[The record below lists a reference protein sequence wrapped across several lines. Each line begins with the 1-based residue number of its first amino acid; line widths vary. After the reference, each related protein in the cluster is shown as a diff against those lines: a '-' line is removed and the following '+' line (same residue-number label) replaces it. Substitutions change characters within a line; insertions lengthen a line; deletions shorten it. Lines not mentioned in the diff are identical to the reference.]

1 MFGHYGDQYN
11 SFKSEFN
18 GFAPPTSLLTNALL
32 LIIMREYD
40 LIVIGSG
47 AGMNI
52 ASDAYQQGLRVA
64 VIEHGPM
71 GGTCL
76 NRGCIPTKILT
87 YVADIITQARHLKE
101 LGVEI
106 DIRKIDYPWI
116 MKRMRDEV
124 DGDSRTQG
132 ESVDEAEG
140 IDWYKQTGAFV
151 DDYTLEIEGEQI
163 KAPNIII
170 AAGSR
175 PLVPNIKGL
184 DRVEYL
190 TNDEALHLMKQP
202 KSMLI
207 IGGGYIATEFGHFFS
222 AVGTEVTIIGRNK
235 YLVKNE
241 DSDISDILKREL
253 AKRMRVYTNHEV
265 VEVKEENGEKIVI
278 VEDRE
283 SGSKKEF
290 RGETILLAAGRQSNA
305 DLFKP
310 ERTGVKVDKNGWII
324 VDEHFRTSKKGI
336 WSFGDAIGRYQFRH
350 VANDES
356 QIVWYNFVQTLNA
369 QHQGGKPELLTM
381 DYHAIPHAVFSYP
394 PIATVGMTLKEAKG
408 SKRRLL
414 VGSADYSIAAKGF
427 AMGNPPSLIRVIVDA
442 DTQKILGASIIGPY
456 APILIQEIINLMYTQ
471 DGSYRPMFQAIHIHP
486 ALPEVV
492 QRAFGR
498 LAPIDGVHE
507 HHH

>member
-1 MFGHYGDQYN
+1 
-11 SFKSEFN
+11 
-18 GFAPPTSLLTNALL
+18 
-32 LIIMREYD
+32 MREYD

-52 ASDAYQQGLRVA
+52 ASNAYQQGLKVA

-87 YVADIITQARHLKE
+87 YVADIITQAKHLKE

-106 DIRKIDYPWI
+106 KIEKIDYPWI

-124 DGDSRTQG
+124 DGDSSMQG
-132 ESVDEAEG
+132 NSVDAAEG
-140 IDWYKQTGAFV
+140 IDWYKGTGEFV
-151 DDYTLEIEGEQI
+151 SDYTIEIDGERI
-163 KAPNIII
+163 KSPNIII

-175 PLVPNIKGL
+175 PLIPNIKGL
-184 DRVEYL
+184 DEVEYL
-190 TNDEALHLMKQP
+190 TNDGALHLMEQP
-202 KSMLI
+202 RSMLI

-241 DSDISDILKREL
+241 DPDVSDILKQEL
-253 AKRMRVYTNHEV
+253 SKRMSVYTNHEV
-265 VEVKEENGEKIVI
+265 FEVNEENGEKVVI
-278 VEDRE
+278 AKDRDT
-283 SGSKKEF
+283 GKKKEF
-290 RGETILLAAGRQSNA
+290 RGEVLLIAAGRRSNA

-310 ERTGVKVDKNGWII
+310 EKTGVRIDKQGWVKVD
-324 VDEHFRTSKKGI
+324 DYFRTSKKGI

-356 QIVWYNFVQTLNA
+356 QIVWYNFVRTLNA
-369 QHQGGKPELLTM
+369 QHKGGEPELLSM
-381 DYHAIPHAVFSYP
+381 DYQAIPRAVFSYP
-394 PIATVGMTLKEAKG
+394 PIATVGMTLKDAKETG
-408 SKRRLL
+408 LRLF
-414 VGSADYSIAAKGF
+414 VGQADYSIAAKGF
-427 AMGNPPSLIRVIVDA
+427 AMGNPASLVRVIVDG
-442 DTQKILGASIIGPY
+442 DSRRILGASIIGPY
-456 APILIQEIINLMYTQ
+456 APILIQEVINLMYTP
-471 DGSYRPMFQAIHIHP
+471 DGTYQPMFEAMHIHP

-498 LAPIDGVHE
+498 LAPIDGSQI

>member
-1 MFGHYGDQYN
+1 M
-11 SFKSEFN
+11 K
-18 GFAPPTSLLTNALL
+18 
-32 LIIMREYD
+32 EYD

-52 ASDAYQQGLRVA
+52 ASGAYEQGLKVA
-64 VIEHGPM
+64 VIENGPM

-87 YVADIITQARHLKE
+87 YVADIITQAKHLEE

-106 DIRKIDYPWI
+106 KIEKIDYPWI

-132 ESVDEAEG
+132 ESVDAAEG
-140 IDWYKQTGAFV
+140 IDWYKGTGAFV
-151 DDYTLEIEGEQI
+151 DDYTMEIDGERI
-163 KAPNIII
+163 KAPNIVI

-175 PLVPNIKGL
+175 PLIPDIKGI
-184 DRVEYL
+184 DKVDYL

-207 IGGGYIATEFGHFFS
+207 VGGGYIATEFGHFFS
-222 AVGTEVTIIGRNK
+222 AVGTDVTIIGRNQ

-241 DSDISDILKREL
+241 DPDVSDILKKEL
-253 AKRMRVYTNHEV
+253 SKRMNVYTNHEAI
-265 VEVKEENGEKIVI
+265 EVKEENGEKVI
-278 VEDRE
+278 IAKDRE
-283 SGSKKEF
+283 TGAKKEF
-290 RGETILLAAGRQSNA
+290 RGEVLLIASGRQSNA

-310 ERTGVKVDKNGWII
+310 EKTAVKTDKNGWVI
-324 VDEHFRTSKKGI
+324 VDEYFRTSKKGI
-336 WSFGDAIGRYQFRH
+336 WSFGDAIGKYQFRH

-356 QIVWYNFVQTLNA
+356 QIVWYNFVRTLNA
-369 QHQGGKPELLTM
+369 QHEGTEPELLKM
-381 DYHAIPHAVFSYP
+381 DYHAIPSAVFSYP
-394 PIATVGMTLKEAKG
+394 PIATVGMTLKQAKESG
-408 SKRRLL
+408 LNLL
-414 VGSADYSIAAKGF
+414 VGQADYSIAAKGF
-427 AMGNPPSLIRVIVDA
+427 AMGNPASLIRVIVDGNSR
-442 DTQKILGASIIGPY
+442 KILGASIIGPY
-456 APILIQEIINLMYTQ
+456 APILIQEIINLMYTP
-471 DGSYRPMFQAIHIHP
+471 DGTYQPMFEAMHIHP

-498 LAPIDGVHE
+498 LAPFDGGHA

>member
-1 MFGHYGDQYN
+1 MKD
-11 SFKSEFN
+11 
-18 GFAPPTSLLTNALL
+18 
-32 LIIMREYD
+32 YD

-47 AGMNI
+47 AGMSI
-52 ASDAYQQGLRVA
+52 ASGAYEQGLKVA

-87 YVADIITQARHLKE
+87 YVADIITQAKHLE
-101 LGVEI
+101 QLGVEI
-106 DIRKIDYPWI
+106 EVKKIDYPWI

-124 DGDSRTQG
+124 DGDSTMQG
-132 ESVDEAEG
+132 ESVDAAEG
-140 IDWYKQTGAFV
+140 IDWYKGTGAFV
-151 DDYTLEIEGEQI
+151 DEYTLEIDGEKI

-175 PLVPNIKGL
+175 PLIPDIKGL
-184 DRVEYL
+184 DKVEYL
-190 TNDEALHLMKQP
+190 TNDGALHLMSKP

-207 IGGGYIATEFGHFFS
+207 VGGGYIATEFGHFFS
-222 AVGTEVTIIGRNK
+222 AVGTDVTIIGRNK

-241 DSDISDILKREL
+241 DSDISEILRQEL
-253 AKRMRVYTNHEV
+253 SKRMKVYTNHEV
-265 VEVKEENGEKIVI
+265 VEVKEENGVKVVI
-278 VEDRE
+278 AKDRDT
-283 SGSKKEF
+283 GFKKEF
-290 RGETILLAAGRQSNA
+290 RGEVLLIASGRRSNA

-310 ERTGVKVDKNGWII
+310 EKTGVKTDKSGWVI

-356 QIVWYNFVQTLNA
+356 QIVWYNFVRTLNA
-369 QHQGGKPELLTM
+369 KREGTEPELLAM
-381 DYHAIPHAVFSYP
+381 DYHAVPSAVFSYP
-394 PIATVGMTLKEAKG
+394 PIATVGMTLKEAKK
-408 SKRRLL
+408 SDLRLMI
-414 VGSADYSIAAKGF
+414 GQADYSIAAKGF
-427 AMGNPPSLIRVIVDA
+427 AMGNPASLIRVIVDG
-442 DTQKILGASIIGPY
+442 DSQRILGATIIGPY
-456 APILIQEIINLMYTQ
+456 APILIQEIINLMYTPE
-471 DGSYRPMFQAIHIHP
+471 GTYAPMFQAMHIHP

-498 LAPIDGVHE
+498 LKPIDGGHA